1 MFAVNESKFDHLM
14 TIMRNAKDLSI
25 RSLLLQIENKY
36 PGSNAEKLRAEAR
49 NKFQID
55 SVYDYNFGITG
66 QSGVGK
72 SSLINA
78 LCGYDDYDSRAAPIN
93 IVECTN
99 VVKRYPHPELK
110 HLVLYDLPG
119 GGTTSN
125 PFHTYFC
132 DKRLYVFDCL
142 LLVMSQRTLET
153 DLAIAKLALEM
164 GTPVVFIRNKA
175 EESLKT
181 IRRDPKNHNMDERS
195 LIHLTISIIKNN
207 IRKELMVANIENPQ
221 IFVIEA
227 HSLRKLGSI
236 ITGRLHELEEIKFE
250 ELDLLQYVGQ
260 LASARSDLSLQSQKP
275 CEEKKKLWKFGSK
288 NKNAHEYTMRFDVSL
303 SSGF

>member
-1 MFAVNESKFDHLM
+1 MMSVENKIKFDNLM
-14 TIMRNAKDLSI
+14 TITRKAKDLSVG
-25 RSLLLQIENKY
+25 SLLLQIGDKY
-36 PGSNAEKLRAEAR
+36 PGSSGEKLRAEAR
-49 NKFQID
+49 NKYQID

-99 VVKRYPHPELK
+99 VVKRYPHPQLK

-142 LLVMSQRTLET
+142 LLVMSQRILET

-181 IRRDPKNHNMDERS
+181 IKRDPKNHNMDEKS
-195 LIHLTISIIKNN
+195 LIDLTISIIKDN
-207 IRKELMVANIENPQ
+207 IRKELKVANIENPQ

-227 HSLRKLGSI
+227 HSLRKLDCI
-236 ITGRLHELEEIKFE
+236 VTGRFQELEEIKFE
-250 ELDLLQYVGQ
+250 ELDLLQYVTQ
-260 LASARSDLSLQSQKP
+260 LAKPRSELSSQAP
-275 CEEKKKLWKFGSK
+275 GCSGFGSK
-288 NKNAHEYTMRFDVSL
+288 TKNVQDSAVKVDVSL
-303 SSGF
+303 F